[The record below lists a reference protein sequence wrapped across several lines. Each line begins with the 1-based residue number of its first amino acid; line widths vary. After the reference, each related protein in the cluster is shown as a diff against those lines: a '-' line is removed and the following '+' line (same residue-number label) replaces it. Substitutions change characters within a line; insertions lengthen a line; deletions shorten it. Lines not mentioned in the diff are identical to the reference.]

1 MDGGKE
7 FPIPKKSWFT
17 PFGLITNGLSRVI
30 PNIRGILLTHAGL
43 LRPMMA
49 RLRSYILV

>member
-7 FPIPKKSWFT
+7 FPIPKKWYT
-17 PFGLITNGLSRVI
+17 PFGLITNRLSRVI
-30 PNIRGILLTHAGL
+30 PDIRGDLLTCAGL